1 MDMKKF
7 LLSLAAI
14 ALVATPVQAHK
25 EHKDRDTNTEEVIA
39 ALILG
44 GLVGAAL
51 ADRRESEEVE
61 SYEDRIDYNPRRNKY
76 RDQYYKCRDR
86 KQVSYRNGKRIT
98 YNVRRCN

>member
-1 MDMKKF
+1 MKKF

-25 EHKDRDTNTEEVIA
+25 EHKERDVKTEEVIA
-39 ALILG
+39 ALILA
-44 GLVGAAL
+44 GLIGAAI

-61 SYEDRIDYNPRRNKY
+61 SYEDRYDHISRRNKY
-76 RDQYYKCRDR
+76 RDQQYRCRDHME
-86 KQVSYRNGKRIT
+86 VSYRNGRRIT